1 MWKTLLIAVVCL
13 MTNGL
18 FNTSHAKPPVK
29 VACVGNS
36 VTFGYLLPNRETESY
51 PAQLQQLLGEGYEVR
66 NFGRSG
72 ATLLRHGHRP
82 YDQTE
87 EYQAALQFAGDKV
100 IIHLGLNDTDPRN
113 WPNYRDEFVK
123 DYLALISA
131 FREANPKCHVWIC
144 RLTPIF
150 HRHHRFK
157 SGTRDWFWLIQQ
169 RIEEVARLSGA
180 ELIDLHT
187 ILYNRPDLFPDAL
200 HPTAEGAALIAR
212 QVYGHLT
219 GDFGGLRLPEIY
231 SDNMVLQR
239 NKPLCITG
247 QANAGERVTVA
258 VAGQQVTTNAG
269 ADGHWTAMLPAL
281 KAGGPYTLKIQAAS
295 GKRAFTNVL
304 VGEVW
309 LCSGQSNMTFRVDQ
323 AAKEEVE
330 TALQEAARHPAIR
343 LFNMESRWQTNDVEW
358 DASVLDSLNR
368 LQYFSPTQWNVC
380 DETTARRFSAIA
392 FAFGKMLADSL
403 QIPIGLIHNSVGS
416 SPTEAWID
424 RKTLEFEF
432 PDILNDWKKNDF
444 VMDWA
449 RKRGS
454 KNIARSENK
463 EQRHPYQPCY
473 LFESGIAPLK
483 GFPIAGFLWYQGES
497 NAHNIEAHEQ
507 LFKLLAKSW
516 RTEWQEE
523 LPFYYVQ
530 LSSLNRPSWPWFR
543 DSQRRLMSQVANS
556 GMAVS
561 SDRGDSL
568 NVHPR
573 YKQEVGERLARW
585 ALNRT
590 YGHACVPSGPL
601 FQTIEVRD
609 GAAYVSF
616 DYAEGLHSADG
627 EALRTFEVAEE
638 EDLFFPAQA
647 EVIGN
652 RVKVWSEQVKSPRF
666 VRYGWQPFTRAN
678 LVNGE
683 ELPAST
689 FRSH

>member
-1 MWKTLLIAVVCL
+1 M
-13 MTNGL
+13 
-18 FNTSHAKPPVK
+18 
-29 VACVGNS
+29 
-36 VTFGYLLPNRETESY
+36 
-51 PAQLQQLLGEGYEVR
+51 
-66 NFGRSG
+66 
-72 ATLLRHGHRP
+72 
-82 YDQTE
+82 
-87 EYQAALQFAGDKV
+87 
-100 IIHLGLNDTDPRN
+100 
-113 WPNYRDEFVK
+113 
-123 DYLALISA
+123 
-131 FREANPKCHVWIC
+131 
-144 RLTPIF
+144 
-150 HRHHRFK
+150 
-157 SGTRDWFWLIQQ
+157 
-169 RIEEVARLSGA
+169 
-180 ELIDLHT
+180 
-187 ILYNRPDLFPDAL
+187 
-200 HPTAEGAALIAR
+200 
-212 QVYGHLT
+212 
-219 GDFGGLRLPEIY
+219 
-231 SDNMVLQR
+231 
-239 NKPLCITG
+239 
-247 QANAGERVTVA
+247 
-258 VAGQQVTTNAG
+258 
-269 ADGHWTAMLPAL
+269 
-281 KAGGPYTLKIQAAS
+281 
-295 GKRAFTNVL
+295 
-304 VGEVW
+304 
-309 LCSGQSNMTFRVDQ
+309 
-323 AAKEEVE
+323 
-330 TALQEAARHPAIR
+330 QEAARHPAIR

-568 NVHPR
+568 NVNPR

-590 YGHACVPSGPL
+590 YRHACVPSGPL
-601 FQTIEVRD
+601 FQTMEVRG